1 MLVCPCASP
10 FLKFL
15 GLKKSGRECCHFF
28 FFQMADAD
36 SDGQASTFS
45 EQKNRDKDTLKG
57 KRKGV
62 KSLFVSW
69 KVYVTVIV
77 W

>member
-1 MLVCPCASP
+1 
-10 FLKFL
+10 
-15 GLKKSGRECCHFF
+15 
-28 FFQMADAD
+28 MADAD

-69 KVYVTVIV
+69 EVYVTVIV